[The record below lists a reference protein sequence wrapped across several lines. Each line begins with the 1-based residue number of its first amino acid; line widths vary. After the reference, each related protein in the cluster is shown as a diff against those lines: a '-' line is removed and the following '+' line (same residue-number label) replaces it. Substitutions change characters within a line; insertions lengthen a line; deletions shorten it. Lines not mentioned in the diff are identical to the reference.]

1 MCQRRLTAAAE
12 AVRGLK
18 LALCI
23 LAIAAG
29 VPVAAAQ
36 DLSSQQLKL
45 LHDPAGWEY
54 LLIGDKDGG
63 IQTQHTC
70 FDGHPHPNE
79 CSGTLTLNAGGGF
92 TQQTFIHHQ
101 RVARTGTYK
110 LDGNQLTF
118 FDEFGTQDGPYAI
131 SVDAQN
137 KLLTMDNPPV
147 HIELELHSKYVAD
160 RNAKR
165 APVHNQ

>member
-110 LDGNQLTF
+110 L
-118 FDEFGTQDGPYAI
+118 
-131 SVDAQN
+131 
-137 KLLTMDNPPV
+137 
-147 HIELELHSKYVAD
+147 
-160 RNAKR
+160 
-165 APVHNQ
+165 